1 MAKHHHP
8 RHTASRL
15 LLSLLAPL
23 SVFPAIGQTTSAPQP
38 EGRFLYT
45 GDTARVAVG
54 YANGGYFQGE
64 LSGVLSE
71 GADSAWLAEGWVLR
85 SAGGA
90 KLSYHQMTGD
100 AVNKYFLAFDQND
113 TADRKFTLGAG
124 VEKGHWFGN
133 AYLSRGIS
141 DRRLLSQSS
150 ASTVTQ
156 VNGIEGGRAYQDA
169 VTRTVT
175 THLFERAYDY
185 GVGLRAGHYFDE
197 SGVRITGG
205 LDYEWGR
212 GNAQQSSVSV
222 MAEKYFVGTP
232 HSVGLQLDFLQKAGD
247 AEVGRENTRVMLSY
261 RYSFGAKNTQPER
274 MFRMV
279 PVQPPSPAAGVAQ
292 TVAPTVI
299 PAATERKMVLT
310 KATMTSDAFFEIS
323 SAKLTPTARAELDKI
338 ADMLKTSRRDENVR
352 IVGHTCDLGSD
363 QFNLRLSIKRAT
375 AVRDYLVAAGAI
387 AADAAVLEGKGS
399 AEPKFAPE
407 AATRSKNR
415 RVELEFVNLSE
426 REEIV
431 QIPAKTIPGATAES
445 PVPAPVS
452 YQREVIEQE
461 PAWLRRALRTSALHK
476 RTVDV
481 YRSKEETQSESV
493 NRTWVNRTPV
503 AQNDNYNVASGSTT
517 ALAVLGNDTDP
528 DAGDVLTVASVGAAG
543 KGQVRL
549 EGGQVVYV
557 APANYSG
564 QDSFTYVARDGQGA
578 TSAAT
583 VQIQVTQANRAPVAK
598 TDFYTVG
605 SILYSTLAVLA
616 NDSDADGDPL
626 TIVAVTQ
633 PVGGNGT
640 VKIEGP
646 YIIFTPKNAFLTDSF
661 TYTIS
666 DGKGGTS
673 TATVELIDP

>member
-1 MAKHHHP
+1 MAKHHHT

-71 GADSAWLAEGWVLR
+71 RADSAWLAEGWVLR

-90 KLSYHQMTGD
+90 KLSYHQVAGD
-100 AVNKYFLAFDQND
+100 AVNKYFLAFDQNE

-150 ASTVTQ
+150 ASAVTQ
-156 VNGIEGGRAYQDA
+156 VTGTEGGRAYQDA
-169 VTRTVT
+169 VTRVVT

-185 GVGLRAGHYFDE
+185 GVGVRAGHYFDE
-197 SGVRITGG
+197 TAVRVTAG

-222 MAEKYFVGTP
+222 MAEKYFVGSP
-232 HSVGLQLDFLQKAGD
+232 HSVGLQLDLLQKTGD

-279 PVQPPSPAAGVAQ
+279 AGQPPSPAVGVAQ

-299 PAATERKMVLT
+299 PASTERRMVLT

-338 ADMLKTSRRDENVR
+338 ADMLKTSRRDGNVR
-352 IVGHTCDLGSD
+352 IVGHTCDLGS
-363 QFNLRLSIKRAT
+363 QKFNIRLSMMRAT
-375 AVRDYLVAAGAI
+375 SVRDYLVAAGAI
-387 AADAAVLEGKGS
+387 TADAAILEGKAS
-399 AEPKFAPE
+399 SEPKFAPE
-407 AATRSKNR
+407 PATRSKNR

-426 REEIV
+426 KEEIV
-431 QIPAKTIPGATAES
+431 QIPAKTIPGVAAEA
-445 PVPAPVS
+445 PAPVV

-461 PAWLRRALRTSALHK
+461 PAWLRRALRTPTLHK

-481 YRSKEETQSESV
+481 YRSKEETQTESV
-493 NRTWVNRTPV
+493 SRTWANRTPV
-503 AQNDNYNVASGSTT
+503 AQNDSYSVVSGSTT
-517 ALAVLGNDTDP
+517 ALAVLGNDSDP
-528 DAGDVLTVASVGAAG
+528 DAGDVLTVASVSAAG

-564 QDSFTYVARDGQGA
+564 QDSFTYMARDGQGA
-578 TSAAT
+578 TSTAT

-598 TDFYTVG
+598 TDSYTVG
-605 SILYSTLAVLA
+605 SVFNSTLAVLA

-626 TIVAVTQ
+626 SIVAVTQ

-646 YIIFTPKNAFLTDSF
+646 TIVFTPKNAFLTDSF

>member
-23 SVFPAIGQTTSAPQP
+23 SVFPAIGQTTSAPQT

-45 GDTARVAVG
+45 GDTARVTLG
-54 YANGGYFQGE
+54 YADGGYFQGE

-71 GADSAWLAEGWVLR
+71 GVNSAWLAEGWVLR

-133 AYLSRGIS
+133 AYLSRGFS

-150 ASTVTQ
+150 ASTITQ
-156 VNGIEGGRAYQDA
+156 VTGVEGGRVYQDA
-169 VTRTVT
+169 TTRVVT

-197 SGVRITGG
+197 TAVRITAG

-212 GNAQQSSVSV
+212 GNAQQSGVSV
-222 MAEKYFVGTP
+222 MAEKYFVGSP
-232 HSVGLQLDFLQKAGD
+232 HSVGLQLDLLQKTGD

-274 MFRMV
+274 MYRMV
-279 PVQPPSPAAGVAQ
+279 TVQPPSPAAGVAQ

-299 PAATERKMVLT
+299 PASTERKMVLT

-323 SAKLTPTARAELDKI
+323 SAQLTPAARAELDKI
-338 ADMLKTSRRDENVR
+338 AEMLKSSRHDGNVR
-352 IVGHTCDLGSD
+352 IVGHTCDLGS
-363 QFNLRLSIKRAT
+363 QKFNIRLSMMRAT
-375 AVRDYLVAAGAI
+375 SVRDYLVAAGAI
-387 AADAAVLEGKGS
+387 TADAAILEGKAS
-399 AEPKFAPE
+399 SEPKFAAE

-415 RVELEFVNLSE
+415 RVELEFVNISE
-426 REEIV
+426 KEEIV
-431 QIPAKTIPGATAES
+431 QVPAKTIPGAA
-445 PVPAPVS
+445 PVAPAPVS
-452 YQREVIEQE
+452 VVYQREVIEQE
-461 PAWLRRALRTSALHK
+461 PAWLRRALRTPALHK

-493 NRTWVNRTPV
+493 SRTWANRGPV
-503 AQNDNYNVASGSTT
+503 AQNDSYSVVSGSTT
-517 ALAVLGNDTDP
+517 VLAVLGNDSDP
-528 DAGDVLTVASVGAAG
+528 DAGDMLTVASVGAAG

-549 EGGQVVYV
+549 EAGQVVYV

-564 QDSFTYVARDGQGA
+564 QDSFIYVVRDGQGA
-578 TSAAT
+578 STTAN
-583 VQIQVTQANRAPVAK
+583 VQIVVTQANRAPVAQ
-598 TDFYTVG
+598 TDSYTVG
-605 SILYSTLAVLA
+605 SVLSSTLPVLA
-616 NDSDADGDPL
+616 NDSDADGDTL
-626 TIVAVTQ
+626 TIVSVTQ

-640 VKIEGP
+640 VKIVGST
-646 YIIFTPKNAFLTDSF
+646 IVFTPKNAFLTDSF
-661 TYTIS
+661 TYTIN